1 MSARTVRSRLAG
13 LGYLLILLLLVAG
26 IPAAL
31 WALRGNPLDIPFSD
45 FESLLSNPDDGSLL
59 VALLPLVGWVA
70 WATFTLPIL
79 VELAATLR
87 GVKAP
92 KIRLLGSQ
100 QKTATFLVSG
110 ALLLLTAGT
119 ATATPALSQPVDSA
133 SPAPYAPIAAQQDPS
148 GPAHTQVDPRAA
160 RPAVKPAGPTVTTVR
175 GDTLWGLAQTHL
187 GDGRLFTELL
197 ELNKDV
203 VPEAGFLAEGMT
215 LQLPAAVQD
224 VVQGA
229 YTVQAGDTLWDIAD
243 RELGDPLRF
252 SEITTADGSPAGDLI
267 TVGQQLIIPSASA
280 QTPVPAA
287 EAAPQ
292 PAAVPAPVEAP
303 VPAPQAQVP
312 DAAPDPLPE
321 VAATPNWQLD
331 PIEPQMPAN
340 MAPDAEAS
348 VITADAEDDSSS
360 SSGVVYIALGIS
372 ALAAAGLTGHLA
384 LCRRQQQHRRRRGER
399 IALPAKEAILA
410 EQALTAAVDPLTTAH
425 VDTAL
430 RNLAQYCRAN
440 EISIPS
446 LLAVFI
452 GDDTIE
458 LGLLEEISLPQP
470 WMQSDDDTWMVDP
483 RAFPRSVPDID
494 VSPYPALT
502 AMGTSDDG
510 RELMLNL
517 EEIGH
522 LSITGTPTATA
533 NVLRAMAVELAVSPL
548 ADSLHLNVVGYCG
561 DLAGAVNTGRITHSD
576 NTDEVLARLARHL
589 ERDAGILDEN
599 EVASI
604 AQARSVYE
612 TSELTAPEIVL
623 ISDPLTAEQT
633 EILTSIAHS
642 APRIAFAAVTTQNSN
657 TRSDWTLDVADDGT
671 ATLVRPGIASAQLT
685 VTTLDE
691 AGYESIVSLYATTA
705 HDSSPA
711 VEPEASDFGWEGAR
725 LDCEITTENLITST
739 DPAAFT
745 VVRNDDNVFEEINS
759 ETVGDIDIDTD
770 SAAETETEIVASHPE
785 LPAAPHIWIR
795 VLGEPTLAPLTP
807 GSTDRENSRSL
818 TEIAALLAFSD
829 GGVPATELTAKM
841 WPHDVELVNAAS
853 TAEEAKTANARL
865 RSRRNQAVTRLRSWM
880 GDTDTGDAALIKSG
894 DRTGRTPLRLHPS
907 VTTDWDYW
915 NQLVDAHPATTT
927 TERLESALALVTGQP
942 FTSDDPIAYRWAD
955 HIKQEMISAITDVAE
970 ELAGRYIRGEQ
981 VTQDLDAAGKA
992 ARAGLTVD
1000 SAHEGCW
1007 RAAIIA
1013 THFSGDIETTQTL
1026 IDTLKSELDELQV
1039 DAHPETNE
1047 LLRQLDTTTDYRIGA
1062 AS

>member
-1 MSARTVRSRLAG
+1 MSTRTVRSRLAG

-45 FESLLSNPDDGSLL
+45 FESLLSSPDDGSLL
-59 VALLPLVGWVA
+59 VALLPLVGWAA

-100 QKTATFLVSG
+100 QKTATFLISG

-119 ATATPALSQPVDSA
+119 ATATPALSQPADSA

-148 GPAHTQVDPRAA
+148 GPAHTQMDPRAA
-160 RPAVKPAGPTVTTVR
+160 RPAVQPAGPTVTTVR
-175 GDTLWGLAQTHL
+175 GDTLWGLAHTHL

-215 LQLPAAVQD
+215 LQLPAVVQD

-229 YTVQAGDTLWDIAD
+229 YTVEAGDTLWDIAD

-287 EAAPQ
+287 DAAPQ
-292 PAAVPAPVEAP
+292 PAAVPAPAQTPE
-303 VPAPQAQVP
+303 PAQAQ
-312 DAAPDPLPE
+312 APDPAPEPLPE
-321 VAATPNWQLD
+321 IAATPNWQLD

-340 MAPDAEAS
+340 LTPDAEAS
-348 VITADAEDDSSS
+348 VITAAAEDDSSS
-360 SSGVVYIALGIS
+360 SSDVVYIALGIS

-384 LCRRQQQHRRRRGER
+384 LRRRQQQHRRRRGER

-440 EISIPS
+440 EIPIPR

-458 LGLLEEISLPQP
+458 LGLIEEISLPQP

-502 AMGTSDDG
+502 AMGASDDG

-576 NTDEVLARLARHL
+576 HTDDVLARLARHL
-589 ERDAGILDEN
+589 ERDADILDEN
-599 EVASI
+599 EIESI
-604 AQARSVYE
+604 AHARSVYE
-612 TSELTAPEIVL
+612 TSELTAPEVVL

-633 EILTSIAHS
+633 EILAAIAEN

-671 ATLVRPGIASAQLT
+671 ATLVRPGIATAQLT

-691 AGYESIVSLYATTA
+691 AGYESIVSLYATTT
-705 HDSSPA
+705 HDPSPA
-711 VEPEASDFGWEGAR
+711 TQPETANVSWEGAR
-725 LDCEITTENLITST
+725 LDLDITTENLITSA

-745 VVRNDDNVFEEINS
+745 VVRNDDNVIEEINS
-759 ETVGDIDIDTD
+759 ETVGDLGTD
-770 SAAETETEIVASHPE
+770 PVGYTETETDASESDVPT
-785 LPAAPHIWIR
+785 APHIWIH
-795 VLGEPTLAPLTP
+795 VLGEPTLTPLTP

-818 TEIAALLAFSD
+818 TEIAVLLAFSD
-829 GGVPATELTAKM
+829 DGVPATELTAKM

-853 TAEEAKTANARL
+853 TEAEAKTANARL

-880 GDTDTGDAALIKSG
+880 GDTDNGDAALIKSG

-942 FTSDDPIAYRWAD
+942 FTSDDPIGYRWAD

>member
-1 MSARTVRSRLAG
+1 MSTRTVRSRLAG

-45 FESLLSNPDDGSLL
+45 FESLLSSPDDGSLL
-59 VALLPLVGWVA
+59 VALLPLDGWGA
-70 WATFTLPIL
+70 WSTFPPPIL
-79 VELAATLR
+79 VEIAATLR

-119 ATATPALSQPVDSA
+119 ATATPALSQPADSA
-133 SPAPYAPIAAQQDPS
+133 SPAPYAPISAQQDPS
-148 GPAHTQVDPRAA
+148 GPAHTQMDPRAA
-160 RPAVKPAGPTVTTVR
+160 RPAVQPAGPTVTTVR
-175 GDTLWGLAQTHL
+175 GDTLWGLAHTHL

-215 LQLPAAVQD
+215 LQLPATAQD

-243 RELGDPLRF
+243 RELGDPVRF
-252 SEITTADGSPAGDLI
+252 SEITTADGAPAGDLI

-280 QTPVPAA
+280 QTPAPAA

-292 PAAVPAPVEAP
+292 PAAVPAPAVAP
-303 VPAPQAQVP
+303 EQTPQTQAPDPAPQ
-312 DAAPDPLPE
+312 PLPE
-321 VAATPNWQLD
+321 VAATPTWQLD
-331 PIEPQMPAN
+331 PAEPQMPAN
-340 MAPDAEAS
+340 LTPDAPAPA
-348 VITADAEDDSSS
+348 ITADTEDDSTNSS
-360 SSGVVYIALGIS
+360 DIVYIALGIS

-384 LCRRQQQHRRRRGER
+384 LRRRQQQHRPRRGVR
-399 IALPAKEAILA
+399 LAPPPKEANHPGP
-410 EQALTAAVDPLTTAH
+410 ALTAAVDPLTTAH

-430 RNLAQYCRAN
+430 RNLAQHCRTN
-440 EISIPS
+440 ETPIPR

-483 RAFPRSVPDID
+483 RTFPRSTPDID

-548 ADSLHLNVVGYCG
+548 ADSLHLNVVGYCS
-561 DLAGAVNTGRITHSD
+561 DLADAVNTGRITHSD
-576 NTDEVLARLARHL
+576 NTDEVLTRLARHL
-589 ERDAGILDEN
+589 ERDADILDEN
-599 EVASI
+599 DIESI
-604 AQARSVYE
+604 AHARSVYE

-633 EILTSIAHS
+633 EILAAIAQN

-691 AGYESIVSLYATTA
+691 TSYDSIVSLYATTT
-705 HDSSPA
+705 HDPSPA
-711 VEPEASDFGWEGAR
+711 AEPQAADFGDFGWEGAR
-725 LDCEITTENLITST
+725 LDFDITTENLITSA

-745 VVRNDDNVFEEINS
+745 VVRNDDNVFEENNS
-759 ETVGDIDIDTD
+759 ETVGDT
-770 SAAETETEIVASHPE
+770 ETETTASEPDV
-785 LPAAPHIWIR
+785 PTTPHIWIR
-795 VLGEPTLAPLTP
+795 VLGEPTLTPLTP

-829 GGVPATELTAKM
+829 DGVPATELTAKM
-841 WPHDVELVNAAS
+841 WPHDVELVNTAS
-853 TAEEAKTANARL
+853 TEAEAKTAKVRL

-894 DRTGRTPLRLHPS
+894 DKTGRTPLRLHPS

-915 NQLVDAHPATTT
+915 NHLVDAHPATTT
-927 TERLESALALVTGQP
+927 TERLQAALTLVTGQP
-942 FTSDDPIAYRWAD
+942 FTSDDPTAYRWAD
-955 HIKQEMISAITDVAE
+955 HTKQEMISAITDVAE

-992 ARAGLTVD
+992 AQTGLTVD

-1013 THFSGDIETTQTL
+1013 THFSGDVETTQTL

>member
-45 FESLLSNPDDGSLL
+45 FESLLSSPDDGSLL

-119 ATATPALSQPVDSA
+119 ATATPALSQPADSA
-133 SPAPYAPIAAQQDPS
+133 SPAPYAPISAQQDPS

-160 RPAVKPAGPTVTTVR
+160 RPAVQPAGPTVTTVR

-303 VPAPQAQVP
+303 GPAPQAQVP
-312 DAAPDPLPE
+312 DAAPEPLPE

-331 PIEPQMPAN
+331 PVEPQMPAN

-348 VITADAEDDSSS
+348 VIGAEVEDDSSS
-360 SSGVVYIALGIS
+360 SSDVVYIALGIS

-384 LCRRQQQHRRRRGER
+384 LRRRQQQHRRRRGER

-430 RNLAQYCRAN
+430 RNLAQYCRTN

-502 AMGTSDDG
+502 AMGASDDG

-589 ERDAGILDEN
+589 ERDADILDEN
-599 EVASI
+599 DIESI
-604 AQARSVYE
+604 AHARSVYE

-633 EILTSIAHS
+633 EILTSIARS

-671 ATLVRPGIASAQLT
+671 ATLVRPGIATAQLT

-691 AGYESIVSLYATTA
+691 AGYESIVSLYATTTQ
-705 HDSSPA
+705 DPSPA
-711 VEPEASDFGWEGAR
+711 TQPETADFSWEGAR
-725 LDCEITTENLITST
+725 LDFDITTENLITSA

-745 VVRNDDNVFEEINS
+745 VVRNDDNVIEGVNS
-759 ETVGDIDIDTD
+759 ETVGDIDTD
-770 SAAETETEIVASHPE
+770 RVGYTETETVAYEADVPV
-785 LPAAPHIWIR
+785 APHIWIR
-795 VLGEPTLAPLTP
+795 VLGEPTLTPLTP

-829 GGVPATELTAKM
+829 DGVPATELTAKM